1 MTKKDV
7 HRKGALYQL
16 LYFYIF
22 ITFIMSSNIG
32 GQENLKINNG
42 GRKTIGEIL

>member
-1 MTKKDV
+1 MFLDKRTIKLQKHKDDKQDV
-7 HRKGALYQL
+7 HRKGALHQL

-32 GQENLKINNG
+32 G
-42 GRKTIGEIL
+42 